1 MEDVGLLDFL
11 GDVLGRLVR
20 GDEREGIG
28 DAAGAEALDGAQV
41 IEPRVLLI
49 HKTKV
54 FPFFWRCAVKCVILQ
69 ADSITVT
76 EG

>member
-1 MEDVGLLDFL
+1 MEDVGLVYLL

-20 GDEREGIG
+20 GDEGEGVG
-28 DAAGAEALDGAQV
+28 GGAWAEALDGAQV

-54 FPFFWRCAVKCVILQ
+54 FPFFGDVR
-69 ADSITVT
+69 
-76 EG
+76 